1 MNVLAWEM
9 AEEEVEHVPVLR
21 DEVVAAFLPLQSGL
35 VVDATLGYGGHTEAL
50 LRALPGLSI
59 VAFDRDE
66 NAIASSRERLRPFG
80 SRVQIVHGEFGDMR
94 RWLSDN
100 GIAWVD
106 GLLADLGVSSPQLDE
121 ADRGFSFR
129 RQGPLDMRMDRSRGE
144 TARQLLERLSQ
155 EEVADLV
162 YQLGEER
169 HSRRVAACIKQA
181 LERGELETTLDLRR
195 ATVKAMGPRRLH
207 GTDPATRTFQALRM
221 AVNRELEQLV
231 SLTGSLHTIV
241 RPGGVAALISFHSL
255 EDRSVK
261 RCFQERALWTK
272 ATSKPVVPSTSE
284 QDQNP
289 RARSAKLRIATR
301 TKLTEVLPP
310 LPEGV
315 DPWEVDE

>member
-155 EEVADLV
+155 DEVADLV

-241 RPGGVAALISFHSL
+241 RPGGIAALISFHSL